1 MSSDSADPFYWMRVI
16 LASNRGE
23 SVSVRGISIILRVIL
38 IVIPSLYKHVLNTVV
53 QQFVVRLSKTNRF
66 IEQNIL
72 WVVKFTNGRVFQVL

>member
-38 IVIPSLYKHVLNTVV
+38 IVIPSLYKLVLNTVV